1 VKEIRLRPNVSAEIR
16 AIDQPT
22 ALKILRTIDAYARSG
37 EGPVKALNGK
47 FQWTGKRGGL
57 VRPAFPAFPHGAI
70 RRRLRYSWNQCKWS
84 LSRIPL
90 D

>member
-47 FQWTGKRGGL
+47 FEGL
-57 VRPAFPAFPHGAI
+57 L
-70 RRRLRYSWNQCKWS
+70 RLRVGNYRV
-84 LSRIPL
+84 LFDETPEAVTIHRIR
-90 D
+90 DRRDAYRW

>member
-37 EGPVKALNGK
+37 EGPVKVLNGK
-47 FQWTGKRGGL
+47 FEGL
-57 VRPAFPAFPHGAI
+57 LRLSVGNYRVFDETSEAVTIHRI
-70 RRRLRYSWNQCKWS
+70 RDRREAYRW
-84 LSRIPL
+84 
-90 D
+90 

>member
-1 VKEIRLRPNVSAEIR
+1 VKEIRLWPNVSAEIR

-47 FQWTGKRGGL
+47 FEGL
-57 VRPAFPAFPHGAI
+57 L
-70 RRRLRYSWNQCKWS
+70 RLRVGNYRV
-84 LSRIPL
+84 LFDETPEVVTVHRIR
-90 D
+90 DRRDAYRS

>member
-1 VKEIRLRPNVSAEIR
+1 MKEIRLWPNVSAEIR

-47 FQWTGKRGGL
+47 FEGL
-57 VRPAFPAFPHGAI
+57 L
-70 RRRLRYSWNQCKWS
+70 RLRVGNYRV
-84 LSRIPL
+84 LFDETPEVVTVHRIR
-90 D
+90 DRRDAYRS